1 MPPRCLYGNTLC
13 ARVAC
18 FESFEWI
25 GDPYRGRERVVRGVD
40 PIRRSALKEGIKLWK
55 NAKGKVRP
63 DGAMLAITRYFADIQ
78 IVYS

>member
-1 MPPRCLYGNTLC
+1 VLDGKRPIREGGVSREL
-13 ARVAC
+13 
-18 FESFEWI
+18 EWI
-25 GDPYRGRERVVRGVD
+25 GDPYRDRERAVRGVD
-40 PIRRSALKEGIKLWK
+40 PIRRSALKEGIKVWK